1 MGLFFFCACSQ
12 QVVVVVVVAE
22 AVVVMALAGSV
33 VHQAVLL
40 AVWLV
45 AFSGRANPT
54 KPLCVCR

>member
-1 MGLFFFCACSQ
+1 M
-12 QVVVVVVVAE
+12 VVVVVAE